1 MEEMEEQ
8 EEEFDIETI
17 DKEDMYG
24 VLKNFPKQ
32 MQEAAKLGKDV
43 KITDKIDNIII
54 TGMGGSA
61 LPGEIL
67 KSFFYST
74 SIPIFVNKGY
84 TLPEF
89 TNMRSLVF
97 VISYSGNTEET
108 IYAYRNALRKG
119 ARIVAI
125 SSGGKLEE
133 LSTKQRQIFIKV
145 PSGIQPR
152 SGYAYLFFPILNV
165 LMNSKIIGDV
175 SHEIEMTMNILKK
188 PIFEERAKEI
198 ARKLEGKIPLIYS
211 SDRMFAVAYKW
222 KINFNENSKV
232 HAFCNMFPELNHNE
246 MVGYTTIE
254 GDYHVIL
261 VKDEDDRMRVK
272 KRFEITKDIIK
283 KKGIPVTEIMLKGSS
298 TLTKIFSAIYI
309 GDWASYYLALK
320 YKVDPTPVKAVEDFK
335 KRLKE

>member
-1 MEEMEEQ
+1 M
-8 EEEFDIETI
+8 EEEFDVETV
-17 DKEDMYG
+17 DKENMYD

-32 MQEAAKLGKDV
+32 MQEAARLGKNV

-152 SGYAYLFFPILNV
+152 SGYAYQFFPILNV

-175 SHEIEMTMNILKK
+175 SQDIEKTIETLKK
-188 PIFEERAKEI
+188 PIFEERAKDI
-198 ARKLEGKIPLIYS
+198 AIKLEGKIPLIYS
-211 SDRMFAVAYKW
+211 SDKLFAIAYKW

-232 HAFCNMFPELNHNE
+232 HAFCNMLPELNHNE
-246 MVGYTTIE
+246 IVGYTQLE
-254 GDYHVIL
+254 ADYHVIL
-261 VKDEDDRMRVK
+261 IKDEDDHMRVK
-272 KRFEITKDIIK
+272 KRFDITKDIIK
-283 KKGIPVTEIMLKGSS
+283 KSGVSVTEIMLKGGSI
-298 TLTKIFSAIYI
+298 LTKIFSAIYI
-309 GDWASYYLALK
+309 GDLASYYLALK
-320 YKVDPTPVKAVEDFK
+320 YGIDPTPVKIVEELK
-335 KRLKE
+335 RRLKE